1 MQRSSSTES
10 CRTPPPPRCGRSTRS
25 KPSTSSTRAGSTRP
39 GDTRR
44 RGQAKRA
51 ISAIA
56 ITATSATPRL
66 SLGHLSATSRPPLGH
81 LSATARPPLGCL
93 SATARLPLGHLSA
106 TARLPLGCRS
116 ATARRSL
123 GCTWPICRLSL
134 VYLSA
139 ASRPGETRA
148 SAEAAAL
155 AQSDLVAFASEMVEY
170 RGLHGSY
177 AGRYADRHSRRG
189 RRRGAPPEQVACNLP
204 KAKQH
209 RSCSTE
215 AAAPCLTSAG
225 CLRPRRGGAAP
236 AERVTHCGR
245 PHARGQRAGAVRR
258 ETAGARLDALA
269 QAQRLHLD
277 CISGS
282 TSGFSSAL
290 LGFSSGST
298 LARHLPPLAA
308 FGRTATTTATSRWS
322 ARSLRVGGARRG
334 EAPRSR
340 VEIA

>member
-1 MQRSSSTES
+1 
-10 CRTPPPPRCGRSTRS
+10 
-25 KPSTSSTRAGSTRP
+25 
-39 GDTRR
+39 
-44 RGQAKRA
+44 
-51 ISAIA
+51 
-56 ITATSATPRL
+56 
-66 SLGHLSATSRPPLGH
+66 
-81 LSATARPPLGCL
+81 
-93 SATARLPLGHLSA
+93 
-106 TARLPLGCRS
+106 
-116 ATARRSL
+116 
-123 GCTWPICRLSL
+123 
-134 VYLSA
+134 
-139 ASRPGETRA
+139 
-148 SAEAAAL
+148 
-155 AQSDLVAFASEMVEY
+155 MVEY

-189 RRRGAPPEQVACNLP
+189 RRRAAPPEQVACNLP